1 MNRKIFL
8 SIIIPVF
15 NNLNH
20 VLDLL
25 KSVDIS
31 NSKNIEIIIIDDGS
45 KPKLKK
51 KLNKFKLKYKYI
63 KNLGPSYARNFGA
76 KISS

>member
-20 VLDLL
+20 ALDLL

-51 KLNKFKLKYKYI
+51 KITEQYLPFKIKIFDLNLFYNVHIFK
-63 KNLGPSYARNFGA
+63 
-76 KISS
+76 

>member
-15 NNLNH
+15 NNLNY

-31 NSKNIEIIIIDDGS
+31 NLKNIETIVIDDGS
-45 KPKLKK
+45 TISLRE
-51 KLNKFKLKYKYI
+51 LVDKFNI
-63 KNLGPSYARNFGA
+63 F
-76 KISS
+76 

>member
-31 NSKNIEIIIIDDGS
+31 NF
-45 KPKLKK
+45 KK
-51 KLNKFKLKYKYI
+51 YRGYN
-63 KNLGPSYARNFGA
+63 N
-76 KISS
+76 